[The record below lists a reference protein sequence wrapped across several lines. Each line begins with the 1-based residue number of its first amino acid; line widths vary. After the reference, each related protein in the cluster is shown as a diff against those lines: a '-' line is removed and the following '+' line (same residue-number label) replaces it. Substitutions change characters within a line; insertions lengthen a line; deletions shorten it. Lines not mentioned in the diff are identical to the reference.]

1 MKVLTALF
9 LAFTLSAAPDKASK
23 KSDPTNSKNVAT
35 EVSGCLDQSGEQY
48 VLKSE
53 TDMTVVTKLKGKGFS
68 DDNFARYVG
77 QKVTVHGTTKGG
89 VFEVVKVT
97 KLAETCGRP

>member
-1 MKVLTALF
+1 MKVLAAVV
-9 LAFTLSAAPDKASK
+9 LAFALSDGPDK
-23 KSDPTNSKNVAT
+23 DPKTAKHVQT
-35 EVSGCLDQSGEQY
+35 ERSGCLDQSGEQY

-68 DDNFARYVG
+68 DDNFARYLG
-77 QKVTVHGTTKGG
+77 HKVLVQGTSKGD